1 MAASRRALQDTGP
14 TRAAA
19 TGTRRGRRGPS
30 VLADELALNRC
41 IQPFWRATA
50 PAGTAVPECVF
61 VTVPFVDIVTN
72 VLSE

>member
-19 TGTRRGRRGPS
+19 TGTRRGLS